1 MNTIKLQNSPE
12 SAKNFEKLR
21 FEVERFPHLD
31 YVIQST
37 NRNERM
43 ILLLNER
50 KILMGGSKSKKSAL
64 QLVEDE
70 IVLIETDEK
79 LAKFH
84 KQLDEKKKY
93 YQDFT
98 EKLLEHIEDCNL
110 TFEENLSKAVTYLN
124 DNVNSKNNDKV
135 KDLINAFETINDKD
149 LNSDWENRIVF
160 FLAIKRIMNSN
171 KK

>member
-21 FEVERFPHLD
+21 FEVKRFPHLD

-79 LAKFH
+79 LDKFH

-98 EKLLEHIEDCNL
+98 EKLLEHIEDCNS
-110 TFEENLSKAVTYLN
+110 TFEENLIKAVTYLN